1 MGFVNLFYY
10 STTLFQVVYGY
21 SALGAAVLMAP
32 AQVAGIVSAVVVR
45 RVLQRKGITYTG
57 TVTLGLMALTLFLS
71 TALQFGTPVVFPVIV
86 VSLYGFASLGAVITM
101 TNAVMDLSR
110 KGDEGDTSAYRSAA
124 GNIGIALGITVMTF
138 VTTTV
143 GFASLNTQLDAAGLP
158 PAQVSNAGWDLLY
171 GADPQ
176 DVSDQYGIPL
186 DEVNEIAEAE
196 QVAYVDAYR
205 AQGLVAGIVTSLSA
219 MLFFVIRRRAS
230 RNAEGATQP

>member
-1 MGFVNLFYY
+1 
-10 STTLFQVVYGY
+10 
-21 SALGAAVLMAP
+21 
-32 AQVAGIVSAVVVR
+32 
-45 RVLQRKGITYTG
+45 
-57 TVTLGLMALTLFLS
+57 
-71 TALQFGTPVVFPVIV
+71 VVFPVIV

-110 KGDEGDTSAYRSAA
+110 KGDEGDTSSYRSAA

-186 DEVNEIAEAE
+186 EEVNEIAEAE

-219 MLFFVIRRRAS
+219 MLFFVIRRRAA
-230 RNAEGATQP
+230 RGAEAATQP